1 MIRVFGAS
9 SLNILLLTMSLYIT
23 MGTITAF
30 SPNNALSLS
39 VSSFT
44 GRSTFV
50 DIKYQDRQRRDRSS
64 RENST
69 PQLNMMFDQLSNA
82 ISSAVKDFGP
92 KQRITEES
100 IKPALKSVR
109 RALLDADV
117 NIDVA
122 DALIDGVKKRSLG
135 EEVVTG
141 VTADQQFIKAMYDE
155 LVDMMGGDSSLSS
168 SSSDPKIGPT
178 PGSPP
183 ASTLA
188 IGSAGNPVVILL
200 AGLQGAG
207 KTTAAGKLAL
217 YLKEREVDYTIKTD
231 ESDDGTFVTNSRLP
245 KRNRKVLLAAA
256 DVYRP
261 AAITQ
266 LEILGRSVEVEVFS
280 LGTEADPVD
289 IAQKALEKAKKEG
302 YDTLIVD
309 TAGRQIIDDN
319 LMDELKRIKEAVR
332 PDETL
337 LVVDAMTGQEAA
349 SLTASFDSAVGLT
362 GAILT
367 KMDGDSRGGAAVS
380 VRGVSGK
387 PIKFVGTGERTPDLD
402 PFYPDRMASRILGM
416 GDVLSM
422 VEKAQAEVSDE
433 EANKMNEK
441 AKNGEF
447 DFDDFLKQAKLV
459 SKIGS
464 LGGVA
469 KMMPGMEGVTS
480 EQLISAEKR
489 LKKNEAMIAVMTED
503 ERKNPDLLI
512 KDSKARERLQRIA
525 KFSDMPLPDVRQFMS
540 EFQKMRTMMSRM
552 TKANDKMDP
561 AMAGA
566 DGSDMPLPG
575 NRAARRASKK
585 KKKAGRGGGGF
596 G

>member
-1 MIRVFGAS
+1 MKRLSFLKALSHV
-9 SLNILLLTMSLYIT
+9 LLLACLTQVALVNS
-23 MGTITAF
+23 F
-30 SPNNALSLS
+30 STGQI
-39 VSSFT
+39 VV

-50 DIKYQDRQRRDRSS
+50 NRNAEINAFGLSQRRN
-64 RENST
+64 ECT
-69 PQLNMMFDQLSNA
+69 VQLRMMFDQLSNA
-82 ISSAVKDFGP
+82 ISTVVKDFGP
-92 KQRITEES
+92 KQRITETS
-100 IKPALKSVR
+100 IKSALRKVR
-109 RALLDADV
+109 TSLLDADV

-122 DALIDGVKKRSLG
+122 DALIDGVKNRCLG
-135 EEVVTG
+135 ETVIQG

-155 LVDMMGGDSSLSS
+155 LVDMMGGDSSLSTNNM
-168 SSSDPKIGPT
+168 GPI
-178 PGSPP
+178 PNAPP

-188 IGSAGNPVVILL
+188 IGSNGNPAVVLL

-217 YLKEREVDYTIKTD
+217 YLKEREVDYTATVD
-231 ESDDGTFVTNSRLP
+231 EDADGSSDEAMTVSRLP

-266 LEILGRSVEVEVFS
+266 LEILGKSVDVDVFS
-280 LGTEADPVD
+280 MGTDADPVD
-289 IAQKALEKAKKEG
+289 IAKNALEKAKAEE

-319 LMDELKRIKEAVR
+319 LMAELQRIKETIQ

-337 LVVDAMTGQEAA
+337 LVVDAMTGQDAA
-349 SLTASFDSAVGLT
+349 SLAASFDSAVGLT
-362 GAILT
+362 GAILA

-416 GDVLSM
+416 GDVLSI
-422 VEKAQAEVSDE
+422 VEKAQAEISDE
-433 EANKMNEK
+433 EVKRMQEK
-441 AKNGEF
+441 ARNAEF
-447 DFDDFLKQAKLV
+447 DFDDFLKQARLV
-459 SKIGS
+459 SKMGS
-464 LGGVA
+464 LGSVT
-469 KMMPGMEGVTS
+469 KMMPGMGSISS

-489 LKKNEAMIAVMTED
+489 LKKNEVMIAMMTEE

-512 KDSKARERLQRIA
+512 TDSNARERQQRIA
-525 KFSDMPLPDVRQFMS
+525 KFSDYPLSDVRQFMS

-552 TKANDKMDP
+552 TKASGKTDP
-561 AMAGA
+561 AMAGS
-566 DGSDMPLPG
+566 DGDMPTPG

-585 KKKAGRGGGGF
+585 KKKVGRGGGSGF